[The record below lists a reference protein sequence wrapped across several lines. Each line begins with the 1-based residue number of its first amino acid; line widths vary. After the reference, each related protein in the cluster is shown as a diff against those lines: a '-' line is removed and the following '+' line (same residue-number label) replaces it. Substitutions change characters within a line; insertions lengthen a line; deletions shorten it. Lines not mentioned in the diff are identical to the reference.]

1 MVVGFSSYTS
11 VDSELAKHG
20 VSSTNETRDDHEGC
34 GSSGEIRQTWPG
46 PVMRFAEAHVAYKSV

>member
-34 GSSGEIRQTWPG
+34 GSSGEIRQT
-46 PVMRFAEAHVAYKSV
+46 